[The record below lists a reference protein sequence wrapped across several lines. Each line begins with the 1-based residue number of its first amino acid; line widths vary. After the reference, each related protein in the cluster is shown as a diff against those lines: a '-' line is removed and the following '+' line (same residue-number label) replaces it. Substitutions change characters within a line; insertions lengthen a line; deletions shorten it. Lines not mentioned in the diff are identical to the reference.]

1 MGWLGPRCSITTESD
16 GRVGC
21 SPPLLIL
28 SENYRY
34 VLLNHERY
42 CEHFLEIMLH
52 VFIDILCFCVTL
64 PGGVL
69 FSTFPSRSQARIKE
83 EGWRLVPAGRKN
95 SRQTYD

>member
-1 MGWLGPRCSITTESD
+1 MYNLD
-16 GRVGC
+16 LYAADLVVGC

-52 VFIDILCFCVTL
+52 VFIDILCIYVNMYSLICCVYTL
-64 PGGVL
+64 IIL
-69 FSTFPSRSQARIKE
+69 A
-83 EGWRLVPAGRKN
+83 LN
-95 SRQTYD
+95 N

>member
-1 MGWLGPRCSITTESD
+1 MGWLGPRCSITTD

-34 VLLNHERY
+34 VLLKHERY

-52 VFIDILCFCVTL
+52 VFIDILCIYVNMYSLICCVYTL
-64 PGGVL
+64 IIL
-69 FSTFPSRSQARIKE
+69 A
-83 EGWRLVPAGRKN
+83 LN
-95 SRQTYD
+95 N

>member
-42 CEHFLEIMLH
+42 CENVLEIMLH
-52 VFIDILCFCVTL
+52 VFIDILCIYVNMYSLICCVYTL
-64 PGGVL
+64 IIL
-69 FSTFPSRSQARIKE
+69 A
-83 EGWRLVPAGRKN
+83 LN
-95 SRQTYD
+95 N